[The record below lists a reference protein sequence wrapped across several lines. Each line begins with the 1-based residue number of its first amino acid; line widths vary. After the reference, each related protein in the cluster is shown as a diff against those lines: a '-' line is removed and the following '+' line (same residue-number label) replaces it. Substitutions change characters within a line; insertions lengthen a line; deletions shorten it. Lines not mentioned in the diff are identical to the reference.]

1 NVVSCETRKCIPK
14 SCISGNEN
22 DCGDSSDEQNCQER
36 TCDPLTQFACPHT
49 PGKCIPNGWKCDGQN
64 DCGDNADELDCPP
77 ISCGAGQFLCSRDR
91 TCINATRRC
100 DGIADCQSME
110 DERNCAGS
118 PPSFCRADQFRCG
131 STCIPNAWRCD
142 GHRDCAD
149 GSDEPPSC
157 RARNCTSNEFRCVST
172 GDCIPKGWMCDHE
185 VKSFFVFENFE
196 KYFNFIKD
204 DCDDGSDENA
214 ELCQNTP
221 FSCPENQMVC
231 PGTTIHQC
239 VNITQVCDGKPD
251 CPGGG
256 DESPLCNNDQCSI
269 DNGGCSHT
277 CHRSPFGALCLCQP
291 GFRVRNTTNYKKCE
305 DIDECTDDP
314 NTCHQYCLNTN
325 GSFVCSCAEGFILQT
340 DGHSCKII
348 NETGIRLLTV
358 RQATME
364 WFSPTLQ
371 TYGQINLGPNM
382 RYIVAFDIDNRT
394 NTYFWSDLVTN
405 IIYSRTERAN
415 NYTKLIT
422 SGNSY
427 IADMAF
433 DWIGHNLYWTDY
445 MLEHVEVSTFDG
457 RYRRIL
463 FHENLTNP
471 WSIAVDPRAGL
482 RYLFLTDWGKNPRI
496 ERASMDGQQRLSI
509 VNDSIEMP
517 VGLTLDL
524 IRQEIYFTDHHL
536 NYIEVVNYNGENRR
550 KILANTHFL
559 HGPISINVYEQYLY
573 WYDSYSN
580 QVIRLNRFEHGI
592 KSQKH
597 ETIMSRSGVISMK
610 MSHQIYQPYET
621 NPCQQSRC
629 TQLCLLSH
637 SAPLGYI
644 CACSTGF
651 ILDQDQITCSKDRS
665 PFIIYMRRDTIG
677 GISVRHNQQYID
689 ENSNY
694 DDLWERF
701 VTVTDL
707 HNGYEFAFDE
717 VNETIYWTQT
727 KGYLPDGTL
736 TYEIRRINFDGTN
749 ETVFYGDDEI
759 LVGME
764 AGTMQID
771 AVGRNLFIANIR
783 HSRIDA
789 ISLNGLYHTIV
800 FSNHENATGIMRPT
814 ALDLDTTNGFV
825 YWIDFG
831 GGQVPMKIGR
841 VRFDGKYS
849 ENIIVD
855 NLLQPNYIV
864 YNLDLH
870 CIFWSDIGIQ
880 KISYH
885 CMDSGDTKILDV
897 EVNHPRGFDF
907 LTHYYPPT
915 SPLITTNENDDITST
930 HYSLFFVDNEYEG
943 VYKKWFDHRLS
954 PVSDVIPV
962 RTNQEDPRQVR
973 AYPRYEAFNAYC
985 FYGSYCEQICFQI
998 DSNNRDTPTCDCAIG
1013 YKLNSD
1019 GRTCSPKSEQY
1030 IVYSTHSLLRAF
1042 DYRSNDSAREDVMPL
1057 IA

>member
-1 NVVSCETRKCIPK
+1 MLMN
-14 SCISGNEN
+14 
-22 DCGDSSDEQNCQER
+22 
-36 TCDPLTQFACPHT
+36 
-49 PGKCIPNGWKCDGQN
+49 
-64 DCGDNADELDCPP
+64 
-77 ISCGAGQFLCSRDR
+77 
-91 TCINATRRC
+91 
-100 DGIADCQSME
+100 
-110 DERNCAGS
+110 
-118 PPSFCRADQFRCG
+118 
-131 STCIPNAWRCD
+131 
-142 GHRDCAD
+142 
-149 GSDEPPSC
+149 
-157 RARNCTSNEFRCVST
+157 
-172 GDCIPKGWMCDHE
+172 
-185 VKSFFVFENFE
+185 FVF
-196 KYFNFIKD
+196 K
-204 DCDDGSDENA
+204 S
-214 ELCQNTP
+214 
-221 FSCPENQMVC
+221 
-231 PGTTIHQC
+231 
-239 VNITQVCDGKPD
+239 KPD

-471 WSIAVDPRAGL
+471 WSITVDPRAGL

-496 ERASMDGQQRLSI
+496 ERASMDGQQRVSI

-573 WYDSYSN
+573 WYDSNSKE
-580 QVIRLNRFEHGI
+580 VRRLNRFEHGI
-592 KSQKH
+592 KAQKH
-597 ETIMSRSGVISMK
+597 ERIMSRAGVISMK
-610 MSHQIYQPYET
+610 MSHQIYQPYEP

-637 SAPLGYI
+637 TAPLGYT

-651 ILDQDQITCSKDRS
+651 LLDQDQITCSKDHS
-665 PFIIYMRRDTIG
+665 PFIIYMRRDTIS

-694 DDLWERF
+694 DD
-701 VTVTDL
+701 
-707 HNGYEFAFDE
+707 
-717 VNETIYWTQT
+717 
-727 KGYLPDGTL
+727 
-736 TYEIRRINFDGTN
+736 
-749 ETVFYGDDEI
+749 
-759 LVGME
+759 
-764 AGTMQID
+764 
-771 AVGRNLFIANIR
+771 
-783 HSRIDA
+783 
-789 ISLNGLYHTIV
+789 
-800 FSNHENATGIMRPT
+800 
-814 ALDLDTTNGFV
+814 
-825 YWIDFG
+825 
-831 GGQVPMKIGR
+831 
-841 VRFDGKYS
+841 
-849 ENIIVD
+849 
-855 NLLQPNYIV
+855 
-864 YNLDLH
+864 
-870 CIFWSDIGIQ
+870 
-880 KISYH
+880 
-885 CMDSGDTKILDV
+885 
-897 EVNHPRGFDF
+897 
-907 LTHYYPPT
+907 
-915 SPLITTNENDDITST
+915 
-930 HYSLFFVDNEYEG
+930 
-943 VYKKWFDHRLS
+943 
-954 PVSDVIPV
+954 
-962 RTNQEDPRQVR
+962 
-973 AYPRYEAFNAYC
+973 
-985 FYGSYCEQICFQI
+985 
-998 DSNNRDTPTCDCAIG
+998 
-1013 YKLNSD
+1013 
-1019 GRTCSPKSEQY
+1019 
-1030 IVYSTHSLLRAF
+1030 
-1042 DYRSNDSAREDVMPL
+1042 
-1057 IA
+1057 